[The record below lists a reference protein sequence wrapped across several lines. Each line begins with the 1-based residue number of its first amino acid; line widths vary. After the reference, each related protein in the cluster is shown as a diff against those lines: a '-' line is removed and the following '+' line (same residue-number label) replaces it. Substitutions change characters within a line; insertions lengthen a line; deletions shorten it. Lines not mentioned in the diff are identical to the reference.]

1 MYRIRGLVFCELV
14 DQMLFRKPYIG
25 GYPLFYCQDM
35 ATAFILLN
43 VKMGSEDQ
51 ALKEVMSI
59 KEVKEAHRV
68 YGTYDTIVKVEAD
81 DFGEVKRVI
90 ETIRG
95 LKEIRSTLTLIVNG

>member
-1 MYRIRGLVFCELV
+1 
-14 DQMLFRKPYIG
+14 
-25 GYPLFYCQDM
+25 M

-43 VKMGSEDQ
+43 VKMGKEDE
-51 ALKEVMSI
+51 ALREVTNI

-81 DFGEVKRVI
+81 EFGEVKRVI

-95 LKEIRSTLTLIVNG
+95 LNEIRSTLTLIVNG

>member
-1 MYRIRGLVFCELV
+1 
-14 DQMLFRKPYIG
+14 
-25 GYPLFYCQDM
+25 M

-43 VKMGSEDQ
+43 VKMGKEDE
-51 ALKEVMSI
+51 ALREVTNI

-90 ETIRG
+90 ETVRG
-95 LKEIRSTLTLIVNG
+95 LNEIRSTLTLIVNG